1 MPPSAVKKNTATH
14 VDVKKK
20 SKSGDVI
27 SALPGRAG
35 EDGGVDVP
43 EKMEEVM
50 GGEADKGVLLGPKEG
65 VPKKEKKEKKEVKDK
80 AEGTFKI
87 TSFFTKKPSPSTVP
101 ATPAPATPVP
111 ATPAAAAKECIM
123 LDSDTESPAEEGSN
137 TPPTAMKKAE
147 NAKKDGEKMA
157 LDEPASPSD
166 NPTSAPETSGAK
178 GAKGEKA
185 KVEMKKK
192 GGRPAKSDS
201 KDAKAREDVAKG
213 RQGKLCFQ
221 PEDSS
226 RQATLD
232 MGGKTGVS
240 SIKAAFSSVPI
251 KPKKERPPHP
261 VGTNIEYSSQFVTI
275 LQFCNS
281 FSEPLEIEAVSME
294 DFENGLT
301 KFPDDVLSQMHMVRR
316 CKKNCS

>member
-14 VDVKKK
+14 ADVKKK
-20 SKSGDVI
+20 SKTGEVT
-27 SALPGRAG
+27 SALP
-35 EDGGVDVP
+35 GVDVP

-50 GGEADKGVLLGPKEG
+50 GGETVKGVLLGPKEG
-65 VPKKEKKEKKEVKDK
+65 VEKKEKKEKKEVKDK

-111 ATPAAAAKECIM
+111 ATPVPATPVPAAEECITV
-123 LDSDTESPAEEGSN
+123 DSDTESPAEEGSN

-157 LDEPASPSD
+157 LDEPASPSN
-166 NPTSAPETSGAK
+166 NPSPAPETSGAK
-178 GAKGEKA
+178 SAKGEKA
-185 KVEMKKK
+185 KMEMKKK

-261 VGTNIEYSSQFVTI
+261 VGTHIEYSSQFVTT

-301 KFPDDVLSQMHMVRR
+301 KFPDDVLSQMHMV
-316 CKKNCS
+316 ST